1 MVNGITSQFGT
12 AIKVRGRAKPFVNW
26 FWLQDGKP
34 YGHFIH
40 LVRDDGFKF
49 VALAPYEK
57 RFTLPRW
64 IDKDTFGRQRLV
76 VPPKLAA
83 IALRSEVRRWWKKY
97 GPELELENPVKQEI
111 PWAA

>member
-1 MVNGITSQFGT
+1 MLIIYRDQERLDARTAMVIANSLRTQPMRWS
-12 AIKVRGRAKPFVNW
+12 V
-26 FWLQDGKP
+26 D
-34 YGHFIH
+34 FIH

-64 IDKDTFGRQRLV
+64 IDKDTYGRQRLV

-83 IALRSEVRRWWKKY
+83 ITLRSEVRRWWKKY
-97 GPELELENPVKQEI
+97 GPELGFENPVKPEL
-111 PWAA
+111 PLAA